1 MNQWG
6 IPIIVCVL
14 LFPILLIGNENSFA
28 IPFVLDSNYIA
39 EEYVSGVK
47 FPTSMI
53 FIDDDLLVLEKN
65 TGNVRIIKN
74 DILQKEPILHI
85 DVHSPREYG
94 LVGITYSDPY
104 VYIYVSEGE
113 NQGGPLIANRI
124 YKYEWDGETLK
135 NGKLIH
141 ELPEHQLGARE
152 HIGGQMVTN
161 SDGDVYAVT
170 GDSGFKGIAQNFE
183 TGDFNDAGM
192 ILHVNLDESV
202 LKPFQSKNA
211 QDHYL
216 AMGIRNS
223 FGLAIDPITGN
234 LWDTENGPA
243 TFDEINL
250 VSPKFNSGWKK
261 IMGPASIEQ
270 IESLSTSHTI
280 IHLVQNLGR

>member
-1 MNQWG
+1 
-6 IPIIVCVL
+6 
-14 LFPILLIGNENSFA
+14 
-28 IPFVLDSNYIA
+28 
-39 EEYVSGVK
+39 
-47 FPTSMI
+47 MI

-65 TGNVRIIKN
+65 SGNVRLIKN
-74 DILQKEPILHI
+74 DVLQEEPILHI

-113 NQGGPLIANRI
+113 NQGGPLIDNRI

-141 ELPEHQLGARE
+141 ELPNHKSGQRE
-152 HIGGQMVTN
+152 HIGGQMVT
-161 SDGDVYAVT
+161 SLDGDVFAVT
-170 GDSGFKGIAQNFE
+170 GDSGYRGITQNFE
-183 TGDFNDAGM
+183 RGDFNDAGV

-202 LKPFQSKNA
+202 LKPSQSKNA

-216 AMGIRNS
+216 AIGIRNS

-234 LWDTENGPA
+234 LWDTENGPEN
-243 TFDEINL
+243 FDEINL
-250 VSPKFNSGWKK
+250 VSPKFNSGWST

-270 IESLSTSHTI
+270 IQSLPTSHDFQYSDPEFSWEKPVAPT
-280 IHLVQNLGR
+280 NLIFMNSDLFDDGKLSKKLFSS